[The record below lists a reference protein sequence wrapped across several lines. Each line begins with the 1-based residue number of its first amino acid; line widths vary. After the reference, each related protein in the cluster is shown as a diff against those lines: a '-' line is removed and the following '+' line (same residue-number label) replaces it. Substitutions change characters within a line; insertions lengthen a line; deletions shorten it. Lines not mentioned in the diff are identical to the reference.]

1 MSEYTREDLIKI
13 CEKAFV
19 KEEDWKDRDSELA
32 QCQLGE
38 CYVLLRAGCDFEID
52 KVFGDTIELTIYSKG
67 FVYFEYGM
75 KDEHFF
81 YLPTEKRLKEVN
93 NKDWY

>member
-19 KEEDWKDRDSELA
+19 KEKEWKNRDSESA

-38 CYVLLRAGCDFEID
+38 CYALLKADCNFKID
-52 KVFGDTIELTIYSKG
+52 KISNNTIELIVYSKG
-67 FVYFEYGM
+67 FMFFEGGN
-75 KDEHFF
+75 KEEHYY
-81 YLPTEKRLKEVN
+81 YLPTESRLKEAN